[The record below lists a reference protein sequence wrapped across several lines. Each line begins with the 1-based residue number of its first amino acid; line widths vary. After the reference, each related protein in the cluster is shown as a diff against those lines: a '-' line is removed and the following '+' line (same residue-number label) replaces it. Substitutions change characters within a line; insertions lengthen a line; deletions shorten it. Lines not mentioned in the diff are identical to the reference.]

1 MVGAEAPLVA
11 LAASASPLASGC
23 VPFLSPAGLLN
34 TGGPIVGIVGGVMSM
49 GSRGGVSVDGPE
61 DEGRMGIGLS
71 SWKGLRRI
79 SAMEAMARCDSA
91 VTMTVTVWEVRNSA
105 RTSGLPYII
114 ICAGR
119 MARRVVEDAAPS
131 SAAELRDG

>member
-91 VTMTVTVWEVRNSA
+91 VTMTVTVWEVRNGA

>member
-49 GSRGGVSVDGPE
+49 GSRGGVRVDGPE

-79 SAMEAMARCDSA
+79 SAMEAMARCDSV
-91 VTMTVTVWEVRNSA
+91 VTMTVTVWEVRNGA